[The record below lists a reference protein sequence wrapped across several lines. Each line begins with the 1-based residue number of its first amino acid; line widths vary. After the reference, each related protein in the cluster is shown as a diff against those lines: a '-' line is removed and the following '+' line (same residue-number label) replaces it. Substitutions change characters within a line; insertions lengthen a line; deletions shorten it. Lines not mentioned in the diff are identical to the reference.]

1 MEFDESIGYINSN
14 DGTTLSEDSLT
25 AYLGSAS
32 VSPLFLQG
40 DALSVLGGFP
50 SNSIDMAISSPPYY
64 MKREY
69 LAGGI

>member
-14 DGTTLSEDSLT
+14 DGTTLPEDSLI

-32 VSPLFLQG
+32 VSPFFQG

-69 LAGGI
+69 LAGEI